1 MTSSAD
7 SSDNRRIY
15 LSVTNFEEPTE
26 TVSPEPAE
34 PAEAKSEPSPWG
46 DPQTYAGLASAAF
59 GFMGTVGKAVGAAA
73 ASTGEAVAGASKTA
87 STAVGE
93 IFDRP

>member
-1 MTSSAD
+1 MTIFGA
-7 SSDNRRIY
+7 
-15 LSVTNFEEPTE
+15 PTE
-26 TVSPEPAE
+26 PVATEPDIGTAGEPQAE
-34 PAEAKSEPSPWG
+34 PAASSWG